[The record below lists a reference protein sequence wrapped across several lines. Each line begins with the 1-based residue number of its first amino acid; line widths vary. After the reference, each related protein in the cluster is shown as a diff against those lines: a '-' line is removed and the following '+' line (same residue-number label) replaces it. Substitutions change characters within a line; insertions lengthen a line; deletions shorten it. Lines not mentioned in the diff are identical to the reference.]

1 MQNEDRSWKS
11 DALKLYK
18 MFSLDCK
25 SSQVLMF
32 EINIPSAYML
42 QFGRAAAAQAEVV
55 VQLYI
60 ICPKKKQKTGE
71 TNSEVMFLRQLDLKS
86 WKVQNSS
93 TSHS

>member
-32 EINIPSAYML
+32 EINTPSAYML
-42 QFGRAAAAQAEVV
+42 QFGRTAAAAQAEVV
-55 VQLYI
+55 VQLFI
-60 ICPKKKQKTGE
+60 ICPKKKKTGE
-71 TNSEVMFLRQLDLKS
+71 TNSEVMFLRHLDLKS
-86 WKVQNSS
+86 WKVQNC
-93 TSHS
+93 SHS